1 MGFFANLFGSKVD
14 DPILG
19 RLEYHED
26 TWRGQIEWPNNAQPA
41 GLFYTSETKPD
52 ATLRERVESIKQS
65 AKRLERELQQ
75 AFFDVWKSSGNTL
88 GNRYQRA
95 ESPLD
100 LWRLLQMDGLNL
112 DDSTQ
117 AQLIYSFRDVDLS
130 DACFEA
136 VLEDGK
142 LVRVDIDY

>member
-19 RLEYHED
+19 RLEYREG

-65 AKRLERELQQ
+65 AKKLERELQQ
-75 AFFDVWKSSGNTL
+75 AFFDVWKSSGKSL
-88 GNRYQRA
+88 PARRDAARLVPIIADGRP
-95 ESPLD
+95 ESR
-100 LWRLLQMDGLNL
+100 RLPA
-112 DDSTQ
+112 ST
-117 AQLIYSFRDVDLS
+117 ADIWLS
-130 DACFEA
+130 RCGFIRC
-136 VLEDGK
+136 VF
-142 LVRVDIDY
+142 